1 MSSKRRKSPNAIKH
15 GVYSH
20 ITILPGENPK
30 EFLGLYLSLLKEWA
44 PRGATEEEAVLSIAI
59 AMWRKRRIQR
69 FIQISV
75 HKNMCDP
82 THPSYNA
89 LMALKTFAELLKS
102 HPGAAVKTFEL
113 YARGLL
119 RKEVINQLLAKFPRS
134 NYSSEADWGHA
145 IIQEL
150 EENVEEH
157 SAMIPDEALL
167 SRSYATVSGDL
178 FKEELAL
185 EERSDAMIDRLIKRL
200 TQVKAL
206 KEISGLTEAG
216 QKGQTPEKHEQ
227 TTKVVPLKRPHGR
240 NK

>member
-1 MSSKRRKSPNAIKH
+1 MSSNRRKLPNAIKH

-75 HKNMCDP
+75 HKNMRDP
-82 THPSYNA
+82 THASYNPP
-89 LMALKTFAELLKS
+89 MALKIFAELLKS
-102 HPGAAVKTFEL
+102 RPEAAVKTFEQH
-113 YARGLL
+113 ASGLL
-119 RKEVINQLLAKFPRS
+119 RREVINQLLAKFPRS
-134 NYSSEADWGHA
+134 KDSSEADWGQA
-145 IIQEL
+145 ITEEL
-150 EENVEEH
+150 EARAKEY
-157 SAMIPDEALL
+157 SALIPEEALL

-185 EERSDAMIDRLIKRL
+185 EERLDAVIDRLIKRL
-200 TQVKAL
+200 MQVKAL
-206 KEISGLTEAG
+206 KEISGLTEVG

-227 TTKVVPLKRPHGR
+227 TTKVVPLKRSHGR